1 MNKKILFTI
10 LSMYWSFQLGFSQQQ
25 ANYELAQ
32 KFYDFTLGGKL
43 SHNSLSIYPRE
54 INDTDNFWFEFQTTV
69 GKEYYYVM
77 PAAGKREPLFD
88 KGKMAMQLSEFTKG
102 VVDKKINWT
111 FHLLLFL
118 KTNVRLC
125 SIIRVNNIAIIA

>member
-102 VVDKKINWT
+102 VVDKNWT
-111 FHLLLFL
+111 YHLLLFL

-125 SIIRVNNIAIIA
+125 LIIRVNNIAIIA

>member
-43 SHNSLSIYPRE
+43 SHNSLSIYPLQSPNQKIPDRKTKCVIKTH
-54 INDTDNFWFEFQTTV
+54 INIKQNVIF
-69 GKEYYYVM
+69 GAK
-77 PAAGKREPLFD
+77 
-88 KGKMAMQLSEFTKG
+88 
-102 VVDKKINWT
+102 
-111 FHLLLFL
+111 L
-118 KTNVRLC
+118 KPV
-125 SIIRVNNIAIIA
+125 

>member
-54 INDTDNFWFEFQTTV
+54 INDTDNFGLSF
-69 GKEYYYVM
+69 
-77 PAAGKREPLFD
+77 KR
-88 KGKMAMQLSEFTKG
+88 QLVK
-102 VVDKKINWT
+102 N
-111 FHLLLFL
+111 
-118 KTNVRLC
+118 
-125 SIIRVNNIAIIA
+125 IIM

>member
-54 INDTDNFWFEFQTTV
+54 INDTDNFWFEFQMTV

-102 VVDKKINWT
+102 VVDKINWT
-111 FHLLLFL
+111 YHLLLFL

-125 SIIRVNNIAIIA
+125 LIIRVNNIAIIA

>member
-102 VVDKKINWT
+102 VVDKINWT
-111 FHLLLFL
+111 YHLLLFL

-125 SIIRVNNIAIIA
+125 LIIRVNNIAIIA

>member
-43 SHNSLSIYPRE
+43 SS
-54 INDTDNFWFEFQTTV
+54 
-69 GKEYYYVM
+69 
-77 PAAGKREPLFD
+77 
-88 KGKMAMQLSEFTKG
+88 
-102 VVDKKINWT
+102 
-111 FHLLLFL
+111 
-118 KTNVRLC
+118 
-125 SIIRVNNIAIIA
+125 